1 MSLIIRAVT
10 VIDSSSSHHRSQK
23 DILIENGR
31 TVSISKKI
39 TPKKNDKVFEAN
51 GFYLTTGWCDTFAFL
66 GDPGFEY
73 KEDIESGLKAAVAG
87 GFTAVGVLPNTQPV
101 IQSKSEVE
109 YLLKKSSGNLTDVL
123 PYGATSVQC
132 EGKDLAE
139 MYDMFYAGAVAF
151 TDGTNSIYDS
161 GLMMRALQYASKIE
175 TPIISLPMDGHVAHH
190 GLMHEGL
197 ISVSLGIKGIPP
209 MAEELI
215 VERDIHLAEY
225 TGSAVHFASIST
237 KRSVELIREAKKK
250 NLPVTCGVNAVLLL
264 LDDSE
269 VATFDSNVKILP
281 PLRSKEHIEAL
292 KKGLRDGTID
302 VICSM
307 HQPQNEELKRVEFEY
322 AAFGIINLQTVY
334 AVAQTALRDLLTPEM
349 VAEKFSVNPR
359 KILKQTILSVEENE
373 MANFTIF
380 DPKEEWEFTKKINQ
394 SKSANS
400 PFLNQNLRG
409 RVKAVSNHNQ
419 LKTF

>member
-1 MSLIIRAVT
+1 MKR
-10 VIDSSSSHHRSQK
+10 
-23 DILIENGR
+23 E
-31 TVSISKKI
+31 ISFPFQKKI
-39 TPKKNDKVFEAN
+39 TPKKNDKVFHAN
-51 GFYLTTGWCDTFAFL
+51 GFFLTSGWCDTFAFL

-73 KEDIESGLKAAVAG
+73 KEDIESGLKAAAAG

-161 GLMMRALQYASKIE
+161 GLMMRALQYASKIQ
-175 TPIISLPMDGHVAHH
+175 TPIISLPMDGNVAHH
-190 GLMHEGL
+190 GLMHEGDV
-197 ISVSLGIKGIPP
+197 SVSLGIKGIPP

-225 TGSAVHFASIST
+225 TGSAVHFACIST
-237 KRSVELIREAKKK
+237 LRSVELIREAKKK
-250 NLPVTCGVNAVLLL
+250 NLPVTCGVNPVLIL

-269 VATFDSNVKILP
+269 VTSFDSNVKILP

-292 KKGLRDGTID
+292 KKGL
-302 VICSM
+302 
-307 HQPQNEELKRVEFEY
+307 L
-322 AAFGIINLQTVY
+322 
-334 AVAQTALRDLLTPEM
+334 
-349 VAEKFSVNPR
+349 
-359 KILKQTILSVEENE
+359 
-373 MANFTIF
+373 
-380 DPKEEWEFTKKINQ
+380 
-394 SKSANS
+394 
-400 PFLNQNLRG
+400 
-409 RVKAVSNHNQ
+409 
-419 LKTF
+419 